1 MMKEEL
7 GRLLA
12 GGLINLICRYI
23 CNRCAVN
30 LYFLKVC
37 TRDLSTPRKEY
48 IALLDVMYQAIGD
61 YKEAVDKL
69 KELEERGPEIKK
81 IERQINFISWM
92 LAYITEVMD
101 DES

>member
-1 MMKEEL
+1 MYK
-7 GRLLA
+7 RSK
-12 GGLINLICRYI
+12 Y
-23 CNRCAVN
+23 
-30 LYFLKVC
+30 
-37 TRDLSTPRKEY
+37 PRKEY